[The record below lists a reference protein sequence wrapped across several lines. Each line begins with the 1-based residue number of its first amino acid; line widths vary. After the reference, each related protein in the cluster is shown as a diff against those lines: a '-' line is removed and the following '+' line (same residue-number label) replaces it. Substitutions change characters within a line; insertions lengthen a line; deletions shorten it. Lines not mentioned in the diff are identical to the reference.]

1 VIMTKT
7 LVCEHCGEEF
17 LSRDD
22 EQWND
27 AKAAAELEQNFPGAP
42 IEECAVIC
50 DDCYQRIM
58 RQ

>member
-1 VIMTKT
+1 MMT
-7 LVCEHCGEEF
+7 LLCEHCGEEF
-17 LSRDD
+17 EPLDD

-50 DDCYQRIM
+50 EDCYQRIM